1 MYVCKISKS
10 FLVFFFLYKILVQ
23 KQSGAK
29 DPQDLSSLS
38 DQKLNKYLAKAGF
51 TFMDYFL
58 ANQQMQNLLNI
69 SPDDFDY
76 DLIIVDLFYTE
87 ALLALGYYSTCPIV
101 GVLNTDFA
109 NYMQQVQEIM
119 VPAACLPY
127 NLENYDQNLGY
138 WQRLSNIELCLARRN
153 SFIYDH
159 YANQEKIIK
168 KYFKQ
173 PSGKTVEVFLNK
185 FVNNACTYVS
195 IVSFRFYTVY
205 SGTSIEFSF
214 VVGQ

>member
-1 MYVCKISKS
+1 MYISVYVRKISKL
-10 FLVFFFLYKILVQ
+10 FIVFISIYKFLVQ
-23 KQSGAK
+23 KQAGAK

-38 DQKLNKYLAKAGF
+38 DEKLNKYLAKAGF
-51 TFMDYFL
+51 SFMDHFL

-87 ALLALGYYSTCPIV
+87 ALLALGYYFTCPIV
-101 GVLNTDFA
+101 GVLNTDYA
-109 NYMQQVQEIM
+109 DYMQQVQEMM

-127 NLENYDQNLGY
+127 NLENYDHNLGY
-138 WQRLSNIELCLARRN
+138 WQRLSNIKLCLARRN

-173 PSGKTVEVFLNK
+173 HRGKIIEIFLNK
-185 FVNNACTYVS
+185 LCK
-195 IVSFRFYTVY
+195 
-205 SGTSIEFSF
+205 
-214 VVGQ
+214 